1 MYLFAVTDLEHSY
14 QVNLN
19 VIGGVKRTAIDI
31 LKICCLFLKECYLI
45 SNLKR
50 LEMVVI
56 LIGNR
61 YLMIAYLR

>member
-31 LKICCLFLKECYLI
+31 LKICCLFFKRMLSYIKSKAFGNGCNIDWKSIFNDCI
-45 SNLKR
+45 S
-50 LEMVVI
+50 
-56 LIGNR
+56 
-61 YLMIAYLR
+61 